1 MHFCVP
7 ILHCLFL
14 WFYDVALDHHLTEEG
29 AGCLIFHCFH
39 DFINLC
45 IFVCL
50 FSTVYSTWFCDVVLD
65 HHLTEEE
72 RVGCFSLI
80 VSMLVCVRLNL
91 IVFNF
96 FPEIVHCALPSFFVI
111 NYFIS
116 ETTSYNIYKHNTF
129 YHAQVLCSH
138 YVK

>member
-96 FPEIVHCALPSFFVI
+96 FPEIVHCALPSFFLLLI
-111 NYFIS
+111 ILFQKQHHITYIS
-116 ETTSYNIYKHNTF
+116 IIHFTMHKF
-129 YHAQVLCSH
+129 YVAIM
-138 YVK
+138 